1 MTDRSEMTAALEAV
15 LFVSG
20 EPVSR
25 NRLTEM
31 FGPEET
37 EEAAAALAEI
47 EERFCSPNGDG
58 ASSRGVILEEVAGGL
73 RFITRPDLDEWLRLF
88 FEASRGRG
96 LSMGAL
102 ETLAIVA
109 YRQPV
114 TAPEIQ
120 ELRGVSPAGV
130 LKTLLERRLVRISG
144 RKEVVGK
151 PFLYATTQ
159 DFLVHFGLKS
169 LKDLPP
175 LEEFEEALAG
185 EGLGELLGGT
195 DFEEEALREAAA
207 VEEKLEEKAEKKERE
222 EEEVEREEREQ
233 LEAEAGGSPPMGDPE
248 GDEPPVGDDPPT
260 EAPVPEPPPDE
271 PRPPRREPPTEEPPM
286 EEPPAEE
293 PAAGMDES
301 DAAGA
306 VEPRE
311 GEEGG

>member
-1 MTDRSEMTAALEAV
+1 MIAAMEAV
-15 LFVSG
+15 LFVAS

-25 NRLTEM
+25 QRL
-31 FGPEET
+31 FDLFASEEKEDAT
-37 EEAAAALAEI
+37 AALDDLM
-47 EERFCSPNGDG
+47 ERYAAPAGDG
-58 ASSRGVILEEVAGGL
+58 GPSPRGVLLEEVAGGL
-73 RFITRPDLDEWLRLF
+73 RLVTRPDVNDWLRRF
-88 FEASRGRG
+88 FEAAGSKK

-120 ELRGVSPAGV
+120 ELRSVNPSGV
-130 LKTLLERRLVRISG
+130 LKTLLERRMVRIAG

-195 DFEEEALREAAA
+195 DFEEQALREAAQA
-207 VEEKLEEKAEKKERE
+207 EEQAEEAEDR
-222 EEEVEREEREQ
+222 RQ
-233 LEAEAGGSPPMGDPE
+233 LEAEEDAE
-248 GDEPPVGDDPPT
+248 ER
-260 EAPVPEPPPDE
+260 PEPEPEADTEPEPDAE
-271 PRPPRREPPTEEPPM
+271 AAAAEGGEE
-286 EEPPAEE
+286 A
-293 PAAGMDES
+293 
-301 DAAGA
+301 
-306 VEPRE
+306 RE
-311 GEEGG
+311 GEGVASEDIP